1 MLLIAKILSIAVGI
15 AVGLFCLDR
24 LCLYLER
31 HGWLYYR
38 RTKPK
43 GGAVSSM
50 FLEMQSLIEP
60 STKHVI
66 EYRKE
71 QEETEA
77 QSAVGELIQP
87 QGQDDAAPDES
98 PNQSLQ
104 LPGRPSRGG
113 P

>member
-1 MLLIAKILSIAVGI
+1 MLLVVKILGIAVGI
-15 AVGLFCLDR
+15 AVGLFWLDR
-24 LCLYLER
+24 LCLNLER

-38 RTKPK
+38 RTRPT

-50 FLEMQSLIEP
+50 FLEMQSFIEP

-71 QEETEA
+71 EEETEA
-77 QSAVGELIQP
+77 KSEVGELIKP

-98 PNQSLQ
+98 SNPSLQ

-113 P
+113 A

>member
-1 MLLIAKILSIAVGI
+1 MLLLVKILSIAVVI
-15 AVGLFCLDR
+15 VVGLICLDR

-38 RTKPK
+38 RTKPT

-50 FLEMQSLIEP
+50 FLEMQSFIDP

-66 EYRKE
+66 EHRKE
-71 QEETEA
+71 EETEA
-77 QSAVGELIQP
+77 KSEVGELIQP
-87 QGQDDAAPDES
+87 QGQDDAAPDRS

-113 P
+113 A